1 MNKETIEKIKQTR
14 EKNKPEL
21 LFTCENYIIEKIPLN
36 YRIMIKC
43 AKRKKRQGI
52 ERDWYC
58 SLDFGVEEAHTIA
71 DMTIDAFFTRDLPTE
86 KCFKTRKV

>member
-1 MNKETIEKIKQTR
+1 MNNKTIEKIKLSKER
-14 EKNKPEL
+14 NKPKL
-21 LFTCENYIIEKIPLN
+21 LFTCNNYTIEKIPLN

-58 SLDFGVEEAHTIA
+58 SLEFGIEHAHNIA
-71 DMTIDAFFTRDLPTE
+71 DMAIDTFFIRDLPPE
-86 KCFKTRKV
+86 KCFKTK